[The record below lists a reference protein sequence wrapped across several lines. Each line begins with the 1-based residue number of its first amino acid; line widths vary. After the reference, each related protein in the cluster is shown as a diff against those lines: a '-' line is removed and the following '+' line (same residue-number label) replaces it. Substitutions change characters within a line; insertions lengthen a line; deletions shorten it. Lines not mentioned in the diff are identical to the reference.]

1 MRTITIAL
9 AVLAV
14 ILGLTMIV
22 GEAQGE
28 SCPLAGKRA
37 IDFDCS
43 VTLTVDVMFH
53 AAPNGILSATAKE
66 NMPHEKEHA
75 QNVVNAGP
83 GSKAWAY
90 VRNRVQEGRRMVD
103 GKNAKDAG
111 QWLRNWFER
120 RFPWAFIKQ
129 HRKAIAGS
137 CVGTGLAAYAIG
149 KAKGES
155 HISAGHDAIEACV
168 SSAAGTAGA
177 LAIGGG

>member
-1 MRTITIAL
+1 MLVLVVLVAL
-9 AVLAV
+9 F
-14 ILGLTMIV
+14 V
-22 GEAQGE
+22 GQGAAQAE
-28 SCPLAGKRA
+28 PCPLAGKKA

-43 VTLTVDVMFH
+43 VTLTQDVMFH
-53 AAPNGILSATAKE
+53 AAPNGILSSTAKK
-66 NMPHEKEHA
+66 NLPHEKEHA
-75 QNVVNAGP
+75 TNVVNAGP

-90 VRNRVQEGRRMVD
+90 VKNRVQEGQRMVD
-103 GKNAKDAG
+103 HKNAKDAG

-137 CVGTGLAAYAIG
+137 CVGTGLAAYGIG

-155 HISAGHDAIEACV
+155 HIGAGLDAIEACV

-177 LAIGGG
+177 LASGGS